1 VRVAAL
7 ADVHGN
13 APALAAV
20 LGEASREEPDRFV
33 FLGDLTWGSFPA
45 ETLEL
50 VRPLAGRSLFLR
62 GNADRNLVAFWDRID
77 EGDESVPERERWM
90 VERHTREDRDFLAAF
105 QDSVSLEVEGLG
117 PTRFCHGSPRSVDEL
132 VTEETPE
139 SRLAQLLDGMEEGT
153 LVTGHSHVS
162 YERHALGKRLL
173 NPGSIGRPYEG
184 RRGAYW
190 ALLGPGVDFR
200 RTEYD
205 VDATVERMLRA
216 GAPAEQEVAQMLL
229 EPPSRAEAVANAESR
244 VFSA

>member
-1 VRVAAL
+1 MRVAL

-20 LGEASREEPDRFV
+20 LAEASRDEPDRYV

-50 VRPLAGRSLFLR
+50 VQPLAGRSVFVR
-62 GNADRNLVAFWDRID
+62 GNADRNLVAFWDRVD
-77 EGDESVPERERWM
+77 EGDDSVSEQARRM
-90 VERHTREDRDFLAAF
+90 VERHTREHRDFLAAF
-105 QDSVSLEVEGLG
+105 RDSVSLDVEGLG
-117 PTRFCHGSPRSVDEL
+117 PTCFCHGSPRSVDEL
-132 VTEETPE
+132 VTEATPE
-139 SRLAQLLDGMEEGT
+139 SRLAVLLDGVEEGT

-173 NPGSIGRPYEG
+173 NPGSVGRPCEG

-205 VDATVERMLRA
+205 IDATVERMRRS
-216 GAPAEQEVAQMLL
+216 GEPVEQELAQILL
-229 EPPSRAEAVANAESR
+229 EPPSRAEAVADAESR